1 MKLANARIDLTLPVV
16 DLERAKKFYGETLGL
31 KPLDLAGPE
40 LATEMAFFEAGEGG
54 RVALY
59 RRDDPTRAD
68 HTVAS
73 FRVNDV
79 ESTITSLNEQGVEF
93 EQYDLPG
100 MKTDERGIAMVGR
113 FRRLAEGYRGQHPM
127 CGRLGISPKT
137 RSSG

>member
-1 MKLANARIDLTLPVV
+1 MKLVNARIDLTLPVV
-16 DLERAKKFYGETLGL
+16 DLERARRFYGETLGL

-40 LATEMAFFEAGEGG
+40 LASEMAFFEAGEGT

-59 RRDDPTRAD
+59 RREEPTTAD

-73 FRVNDV
+73 FRVKDV
-79 ESTITSLNEQGVEF
+79 ESTITALNERGVVF

-113 FRRLAEGYRGQHPM
+113 FKGAWLKDTEGNI
-127 CGRLGISPKT
+127 LSVVE
-137 RSSG
+137 